1 MRRLFSKSSPQK
13 HGLQAAALA
22 PMVDLFTIL
31 VVAVLRASSPEPPI
45 EVPEPDFDIPL
56 SVQEH
61 PTMKGVI
68 VDIGKNGIYVDGWRA
83 TSSDYW
89 TTSEEVLI
97 SEVYAALQMKADTKL
112 KIRADSDAQWK
123 LVGKMLLTARQ
134 AGYQDIE
141 LIALSNSS
149 L

>member
-1 MRRLFSKSSPQK
+1 MRRLFKKQTTASG
-13 HGLQAAALA
+13 GLQAAALA

-56 SVQEH
+56 TVQEH

-68 VDIGKNGIYVDGWRA
+68 VDIGNNGIYVDGWRA
-83 TSSDYW
+83 TSSEFWSNSD
-89 TTSEEVLI
+89 EVVI
-97 SEVYAALQMKADTKL
+97 SEVYSALQVRAENKL
-112 KIRADSDAQWK
+112 KIRADADVHWD
-123 LVGKMLLTARQ
+123 LVGKMLFTARQ

-141 LIALSNSS
+141 LVALSNTS

>member
-1 MRRLFSKSSPQK
+1 MRRLFHTKNTSGV
-13 HGLQAAALA
+13 GLQAAALA

-56 SVQEH
+56 TVQEH

-68 VDIGKNGIYVDGWRA
+68 VDIGNNGIYVDGWRA
-83 TSSDYW
+83 TSSEYW
-89 TTSEEVLI
+89 TNSNEVVI
-97 SEVYAALQMKADTKL
+97 SEVYTALQVRAESKL
-112 KIRADSDAQWK
+112 KIRADADVHWE
-123 LVGKMLLTARQ
+123 LVGKMLFTARQ

-141 LIALSNSS
+141 LIALSNTS